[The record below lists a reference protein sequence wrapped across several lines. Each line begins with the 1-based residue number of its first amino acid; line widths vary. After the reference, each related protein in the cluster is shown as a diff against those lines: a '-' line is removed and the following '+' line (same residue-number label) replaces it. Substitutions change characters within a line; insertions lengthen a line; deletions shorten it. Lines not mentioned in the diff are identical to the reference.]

1 MQVLGSNV
9 LVLKKTTEYKGLI
22 QGVSDNSSTKSTV
35 MSIGS
40 LVTELELGMV
50 VLIDWNKAKN
60 INGDLWL
67 VDIKDVAAIFE
78 GEEEL
83 L

>member
-40 LVTELELGMV
+40 QVTELELGMV

-67 VDIKDVAAIFE
+67 VDVKDVAAIFE